1 VPGRARPG
9 RPTRAGAR
17 KRSGDWD
24 AAGAPAS
31 GWLGDED
38 AALGWAPPDE
48 TVVPDGT
55 DMAAAGLWAGD
66 EDAARDFEAPGDY
79 GRPLRRGGTAAGGTA
94 EKEWFGGEEAARAA
108 CLKLLTSAPRTR
120 AQLAAA
126 LRRRRVPDEIA
137 ESVLARFAEVGLI
150 DDAAFAKA
158 WVESRHHGRGLARK
172 ALATELRQRGIPDGE
187 VRAAVDSLGPQD
199 EVAAARRLVLKR
211 MAATRGR
218 PMPARAR
225 QLLGM
230 LARKGYSAG
239 LAAQVVREALE
250 QEETDDPDAR
260 LNLALIFEESA
271 GSDWP

>member
-1 VPGRARPG
+1 M
-9 RPTRAGAR
+9 
-17 KRSGDWD
+17 
-24 AAGAPAS
+24 
-31 GWLGDED
+31 
-38 AALGWAPPDE
+38 
-48 TVVPDGT
+48 VPDGT
-55 DMAAAGLWAGD
+55 DMGAAGLWPGD
-66 EDAARDFEAPGDY
+66 EDPVRDFEPGGGS
-79 GRPLRRGGTAAGGTA
+79 GRPYRRSGAARGGTA

-126 LRRRRVPDEIA
+126 LHRRRVPDEIA

-158 WVESRHHGRGLARK
+158 WVESRHHSRGLARK
-172 ALATELRQRGIPDGE
+172 ALAAELRQRGIDDGE

-199 EVAAARRLVLKR
+199 EVEAARRLVLKR

-218 PMPARAR
+218 PLPTRAR

-260 LNLALIFEESA
+260 LNLALICEESA